1 MEEMTLVLTS
11 AQRDGLRVVLMRSR
25 NPLNMGAA
33 ARAMMNFGFAH
44 LRVVEPYDAGFREAR
59 SAVDAEPV
67 LQGAE
72 EFASVAEA
80 VADCGLV
87 VGTAE
92 GSGRKT
98 EEPLEG
104 LEAAGAAM
112 LEALRGGA
120 RVAVLFGSEKTGL
133 SNQNLSYCQRV
144 VRIPTEREQPS
155 MNLGQAVAVVLYEL
169 IRERERESAQE
180 QTTMARAGD
189 RERLVELLVEA
200 LERSRSGGQPSG
212 PTTEERVRR
221 LMRTMALTEADAQ
234 GLMGIVRQILWKLR
248 DEETTSG

>member
-1 MEEMTLVLTS
+1 
-11 AQRDGLRVVLMRSR
+11 
-25 NPLNMGAA
+25 
-33 ARAMMNFGFAH
+33 
-44 LRVVEPYDAGFREAR
+44 YDAGFREAR

-67 LQGAE
+67 LQGAK

-80 VADCGLV
+80 VADCTLV

-98 EEPLEG
+98 EEPLER
-104 LEAAGAAM
+104 LEAVGAAM
-112 LEALRGGA
+112 LEALRDGA

-144 VRIPTEREQPS
+144 LRIPTEAQQPS

-169 IRERERESAQE
+169 IREGETFSAREETRLAS
-180 QTTMARAGD
+180 AGD

-221 LMRTMALTEADAQ
+221 LLRTMALTEPDAQ

-248 DEETTSG
+248 GEETTSG